1 MEDAVDALKM
11 AFSVFAFVLALAIVF
26 AMFSQAREVSDIV
39 LAKTDNTYFTDWV
52 SPGETNGGTIT
63 GRVVGIETIIPT
75 LYRYYKEKLV
85 IDIITSNNDLNNEK
99 FDLDV
104 ERIVYRKEGSS
115 DDAISYWKTY
125 EDLYRNNAIVW
136 LGNPNIDTQKRVSS
150 YIAGKT
156 SIVDGKPQNRYNDN
170 NLKRYKDMDKLF
182 IETFEQTKEVD
193 EDYIYRAE
201 DGSVIYLID
210 GTTKSHITY
219 TLQQ

>member
-39 LAKTDNTYFTDWV
+39 LAKTDSTYFTEWIP
-52 SPGETNGGTIT
+52 PGETNNENTS
-63 GRVVGIETIIPT
+63 RRVGIETIIPM

-85 IDIITSNNDLNNEK
+85 VDVITSNNDLNNEK
-99 FDLDV
+99 FDLDI
-104 ERIVYRKEGSS
+104 ERIVYRKDGSEN
-115 DDAISYWKTY
+115 DPTSYWKTY
-125 EDLYRNNAIVW
+125 EDLYNGNAIVW
-136 LGNPNIDTQKRVSS
+136 LGSPNEDAQKRVSS

-156 SIVDGKPQNRYNDN
+156 STVDGKPQNRYKDN

-219 TLQQ
+219 TLQ